1 MGGVVGKR
9 QLNGWVSDEV
19 YDRVARAARK
29 ANMARSAYAA
39 AFITANIDVID
50 PEGEGMQVQGAES

>member
-1 MGGVVGKR
+1 MAGTKGRR

-29 ANMARSAYAA
+29 ACMSRSAYAA

-50 PEGEGMQVQGAES
+50 PEGADPQVQDS